1 MADFGDP
8 HTSVGT
14 NEKLDP
20 LDEFEDGEVCLGD
33 WLEIAEATNVA
44 DVEIDD
50 AEFYE
55 DLSLPKSW
63 SGQSPKDLLLYLT
76 RKSKKALKFTQEET
90 SSLRFGGGFLYR
102 INIPKNYHKN
112 KKELQITDTKL
123 CRNKE
128 QALNLIS
135 TKALFRLFRNI
146 PLQLQ
151 LPEPFRS
158 MWISWIA
165 EEEEQHA
172 QHLRDIHQP
181 KVEFV
186 QNLLSTIDITKQD
199 KTQSLSND
207 TTGMQNDMLG
217 FMQAKLLGN
226 RRPKQVKHSSTEVA
240 ALFKIRLAS
249 AEYKSYEKNA

>member
-1 MADFGDP
+1 MLNF
-8 HTSVGT
+8 TKT
-14 NEKLDP
+14 FL
-20 LDEFEDGEVCLGD
+20 C
-33 WLEIAEATNVA
+33 
-44 DVEIDD
+44 
-50 AEFYE
+50 
-55 DLSLPKSW
+55 
-63 SGQSPKDLLLYLT
+63 QSPGADSHRKICFCISRVNRKKLLNSL
-76 RKSKKALKFTQEET
+76 RGNVF
-90 SSLRFGGGFLYR
+90 LRFGGGFLYR

-123 CRNKE
+123 CRGKE

-165 EEEEQHA
+165 DEEEQHA

-186 QNLLSTIDITKQD
+186 QNLLSTIDLTKEG
-199 KTQSLSND
+199 KIQSLSND
-207 TTGMQNDMLG
+207 TTGIENDMMG
-217 FMQAKLLGN
+217 FVQAKLSAN
-226 RRPKQVKHSSTEVA
+226 RRPNEVKHSSTEVA